1 MAMCFLYLGL
11 GSWEPSTFTSYF
23 GLQNPRPDRS
33 IQECKPLCSTL
44 ANRNVQNWTWKKLWR
59 PEVRR
64 LKQSCA
70 KICKSNIL
78 YKSWNLTIACM
89 IIYAICI
96 YYNRYFIRSFSLRWH
111 WPPRWPPSPQVAIKK
126 VLIFDP
132 DQKKRLDTEAA
143 IMKAGLGEPSRKAAS
158 WKVHQMHCWRQD
170 LDHPHICKLMET
182 YEKGSCL
189 AIISQIFWG
198 ASDCSHAF
206 NFHFL
211 DAWWVI
217 PNCLG
222 SSRESVDWLQLC
234 CSGGSIYMMY
244 ICVFS
249 ILKKWL
255 MSIHWRFFRLW
266 A

>member
-11 GSWEPSTFTSYF
+11 GVQEPSTFTSHF
-23 GLQNPRPDRS
+23 GLQNLRPDRS
-33 IQECKPLCSTL
+33 IPECKPLCSTS
-44 ANRNVQNWTWKKLWR
+44 ANRNVQKLDMEKIWR

-70 KICKSNIL
+70 RICKSNIL
-78 YKSWNLTIACM
+78 YKSWNLTIAYM
-89 IIYAICI
+89 IIYMPYA
-96 YYNRYFIRSFSLRWH
+96 YFLFDIL
-111 WPPRWPPSPQVAIKK
+111 
-126 VLIFDP
+126 FDP
-132 DQKKRLDTEAA
+132 FHYADTPPGGHQKGVDLWPWPEKTFRHRGCHHEGGVRWTVEERSKL
-143 IMKAGLGEPSRKAAS
+143 
-158 WKVHQMHCWRQD
+158 KVHQMHCWRQD

-189 AIISQIFWG
+189 AMISQIFWG
-198 ASDCSHAF
+198 TSDCSHAF
-206 NFHFL
+206 KFISWM
-211 DAWWVI
+211 AWWVI

-222 SSRESVDWLQLC
+222 SSREFVDWLQLC

-244 ICVFS
+244 ICVFF